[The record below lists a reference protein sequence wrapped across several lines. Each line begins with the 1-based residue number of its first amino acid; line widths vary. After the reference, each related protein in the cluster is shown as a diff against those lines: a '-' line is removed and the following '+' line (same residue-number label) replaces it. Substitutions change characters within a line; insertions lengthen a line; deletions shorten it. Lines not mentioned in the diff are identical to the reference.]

1 MVFRSDDREVTVYHV
16 LRTVTDDGE
25 MLTHL
30 PTAERLVG
38 DGFENYAD
46 ALANAKALR
55 TAAYQHKKTGEVRV
69 LSELETTGAAY
80 RDDSEQLF
88 DVWGFLRAAELV
100 GHRGY
105 ALAVEDTS
113 LHLYE
118 PKS

>member
-1 MVFRSDDREVTVYHV
+1 VHHV
-16 LRTVTDDGE
+16 LRTIADNGE
-25 MLTHL
+25 LLTHL

-38 DGFENYAD
+38 DGYENYAD

-69 LSELETTGAAY
+69 FSELETTGAAY
-80 RDDSEQLF
+80 RDDDEKSFEI
-88 DVWGFLRAAELV
+88 WGFIRAAALV

-118 PKS
+118 PKR